1 MFKTNKEQRR
11 KTNLLSWML
20 CSLAV
25 FVTIT
30 GITSCSNDSTE
41 ELASST
47 KKEITIHPITPT
59 GFTRTDGGTYSE
71 AYRCSSTSSSL
82 VSNIYVDSTY
92 NKAWIN
98 MLNSADDVAYSLD
111 IRIDPS
117 KVSKNSY
124 RYTAF
129 NELGEPVMGGTFNY
143 QTSMFSIDKVYGNDL
158 VTRASAAS
166 WGCNM
171 GLMAAGL
178 AWSIPA
184 SMVSMGASVAISIA
198 YTAAAVQ
205 FCNGL

>member
-1 MFKTNKEQRR
+1 M
-11 KTNLLSWML
+11 
-20 CSLAV
+20 
-25 FVTIT
+25 TIT
-30 GITSCSNDSTE
+30 STTSCSNDSIE
-41 ELASST
+41 EPVST
-47 KKEITIHPITPT
+47 HKREITISPIPPT
-59 GFTRTDGGTYSE
+59 GFTRADGETYSE
-71 AYRCSSTSSSL
+71 AFRCSSASSSL

-98 MLNSADDVAYSLD
+98 MLNSTDEVAYSLD

-117 KVSKNSY
+117 KGSKDSY
-124 RYTAF
+124 KYTAF

-198 YTAAAVQ
+198 YTAAAIQ